1 MAWSIAR
8 DYGSIHVALQK
19 VQQYEEA
26 LATVR
31 EAIGINASL

>member
-1 MAWSIAR
+1 MAWGIAR
-8 DYGSIHVALQK
+8 DYGKIHITLQK

-31 EAIGINASL
+31 EAIGINASI